1 MSNVLITGGARGIGR
16 AIVERL
22 LRDGCNV
29 AFTYHTSEDAA
40 REAERLAPEPQYCRG
55 WELDLRDAVATE
67 RVLDQITG
75 ELGSIEGLVNNA
87 GVRHDALMLQMTSEK
102 WREVLETNL
111 DAVFTVTRSVVPL
124 MLRQRSGAIVNI
136 ASLSGLH
143 GVVGQVNYSASKGGV
158 IAMSRSLSRE
168 LARSGIRVNCV
179 APGLVDTTMLDGL
192 DEDRK
197 KEMLRQIPMRR
208 LIRAEEVAA
217 VVAFLLSDESS
228 GITGQVIP
236 VDGGATA

>member
-16 AIVERL
+16 AILERL
-22 LRDGCNV
+22 LRDGWNV

-40 REAERLAPEPQYCRG
+40 REAERLAPEPQFCRG
-55 WELDLRDAVATE
+55 WELDLRDAAATE

-75 ELGSIEGLVNNA
+75 ELGSVEGLVNNA
-87 GVRHDALMLQMTSEK
+87 GVRHDALMLQMTSET

-111 DAVFTVTRSVVPL
+111 DAVFTVTRSIAPL

-143 GVVGQVNYSASKGGV
+143 GVAGQVNYSASKGGV

-179 APGLVDTTMLDGL
+179 APGLVDTAMLDGL

-208 LIRAEEVAA
+208 LIRAEEIAA